1 VSSSKKVVI
10 GIVALLLA
18 GVALVGVGWLW
29 VENQL
34 AGDPIV
40 AGEPVTYEVRSGSTA
55 TSIGQELAELDVV
68 RNAFLFRLVARS
80 RGLDARL
87 AAGQYEMETGMS
99 IDDAID
105 VLVAGPAPPDTLRIT
120 IPEGLTVDQTLVRLA
135 NTTDHDLDDFRQV
148 LDAARADR
156 DGGPLEIP
164 EWVPDFDSFDAD
176 LEVFEGLLFPQ
187 TYEFE
192 LGASP
197 TRILQRLLN
206 QTEIAMATVP
216 QSAITAAEEAG
227 VSRYHALIAA
237 SLVEREARVPGEWEE
252 IAAVIRNRLDI
263 GMLLQIDATLLY
275 AAGTPDGG
283 PRAVNTEIDSPY
295 NTYQNAGL
303 PPTPISGAR
312 PEAIRAV
319 FQPAQHD
326 YLYYV
331 VAPECDGSHRFARTL
346 DEHNANVR
354 AYRDAGRCE

>member
-1 VSSSKKVVI
+1 MSSSKKVLI
-10 GIVALLLA
+10 GILALLVA
-18 GVALVGVGWLW
+18 GVAMVGIGWIW
-29 VENQL
+29 VEQQM

-40 AGEPVTYEVRSGSTA
+40 EGEPVRYEVRSGASA
-55 TSIGQELAELDVV
+55 ASIGQDLADLDVV
-68 RNAFLFRLVARS
+68 NNALLFRLVARS

-87 AAGQYEMETGMS
+87 AAGAYDMETGMS

-105 VLVAGPAPPDTLRIT
+105 VLVAGPAPPDTLRVT
-120 IPEGLTVDQTLVRLA
+120 IPEGLTVGQTLERLA
-135 NTTDHDLDDFRQV
+135 NATDYDVDDFRDV

-156 DGGPLEIP
+156 ENGPLTIP
-164 EWVPDFDSFDAD
+164 DWVPGFDTFDAD

-192 LGASP
+192 LAASP
-197 TRILQRLLN
+197 DRILQRLLN
-206 QTEIAMATVP
+206 QMEVAMATVP
-216 QSAITAAEEAG
+216 QSAINAAEEAG
-227 VSRYHALIAA
+227 ISRYDGLIAA
-237 SLVEREARVPGEWEE
+237 SLVEREARVPGEWNE

-283 PRAVNTEIDSPY
+283 PRAVNTEIESPY

-303 PPTPISGAR
+303 PPTPISGSR

-326 YLYYV
+326 FLYYV